1 MSADG
6 SNENVRRE
14 LKATGWLAIGAV
26 AWVATLALASLG
38 PGSLWGSEQTAIS
51 WAAVGLN
58 LVVGVAWIVVY
69 IRYLR
74 AVDELQR
81 KIQLEALAATLGV
94 GWIGGFSWVVA
105 DMVGLVESTESTLA
119 IFSAGLGIVF
129 VIAIAVGFIR
139 YR

>member
-38 PGSLWGSEQTAIS
+38 PGSLWGSEQTVIS

>member
-38 PGSLWGSEQTAIS
+38 PGSLWDPEQTVIS